1 MGVSSVYRALISGQK
16 HEHPFLDRK
25 SKSQEGDLLAT
36 ATQSKPKPS
45 QPPSAQSPRF
55 ETAGE
60 LLKSLGG
67 IPPHRVRLSP
77 IPGTATERDLIVEN
91 DHNDRICELIDG
103 VLVEKAT
110 GQEESRL
117 AALLIMF
124 LGTFVHPRHLGTLFA
139 PDGPS
144 RLSPNQIRYPDVA
157 FVARDRFQGRK
168 NRKEP
173 ILDLAP
179 DLAIEVLSKSN
190 SRREMERKL
199 CDYFNAGTRLVWY
212 VDPKSRTVRV
222 YTSPK
227 NPVILGEDQT
237 LDGGEVLQGFSLSL
251 RDLFAELDH

>member
-1 MGVSSVYRALISGQK
+1 M
-16 HEHPFLDRK
+16 
-25 SKSQEGDLLAT
+25 
-36 ATQSKPKPS
+36 
-45 QPPSAQSPRF
+45 
-55 ETAGE
+55 
-60 LLKSLGG
+60 
-67 IPPHRVRLSP
+67 RLSP
-77 IPGTATERDLIVEN
+77 VPGTATERDLIHEN
-91 DHNDRICELIDG
+91 EHNDRICELIDG

-124 LGTFVHPRHLGTLFA
+124 LGTFVRQGNLGAIFA
-139 PDGPS
+139 PDGPT

-157 FVARDRFQGRK
+157 FVSRDRFQGRK

-199 CDYFNAGTRLVWY
+199 RDYFNAGTRLVWY

-227 NPVILGEDQT
+227 DPTTLAEDQT
-237 LDGGEVLQGFSLSL
+237 LDGGDVLQGFTVSL
-251 RDLFAELDH
+251 RDLFAELDK

>member
-1 MGVSSVYRALISGQK
+1 MASVTKPGPTPSFL
-16 HEHPFLDRK
+16 ETPFRTL
-25 SKSQEGDLLAT
+25 
-36 ATQSKPKPS
+36 
-45 QPPSAQSPRF
+45 
-55 ETAGE
+55 GE
-60 LLKSLGG
+60 VLNQLGG

-77 IPGTATERDLIVEN
+77 VPGTATERDLIHEN
-91 DHNDRICELIDG
+91 DHKDRICELIDG

-117 AALLIMF
+117 AALLISF
-124 LGTFVHPRHLGTLFA
+124 LIAFVRPRNLGTVLA

-157 FVARDRFQGRK
+157 FVARNRFQGRK

-179 DLAIEVLSKSN
+179 DLAIEVISKSN

-199 CDYFNAGTRLVWY
+199 RDYFNAGTRLVWY

-227 NPVILGEDQT
+227 DLTTLGEDQV
-237 LDGGEVLQGFSLSL
+237 LDGGEVLPGFTLSL
-251 RDLFAELDH
+251 RDLFVELDN